1 MLGKISEKRGEMN
14 VALRHYLEAME
25 HLHSDGAKFP
35 KKISYHNPPDLAL
48 ESVEMYFRIH
58 AAVLKYLKKNQ
69 SSSTDAEQDGVKLAL
84 PPVLHSSRSNSP
96 RYFTAPRTTTTP
108 GGCTVNQE
116 AAARRKYRQT
126 RHQKATSNRVRR
138 APRFRFRLTAFRPIG
153 ETCVRDAGR
162 TAPSSETKGN
172 AEAAEKKPET
182 AAVAE
187 LEKKEEPVPMD
198 TKEKEKEAS
207 VAGPQTEELSAA
219 ERFKRL
225 VEQSISAM
233 HLCLQRFPQHY
244 KSLYRIA
251 HWHLTS
257 ATEKGIWR
265 IPIADIDRSG
275 SFSWHM
281 YRSVTLLIE
290 VLEELKDEAMLLQL
304 ATKLARTPEQ
314 GKKFLRDS
322 DRPHLATRAYQTCQK
337 LLAEET
343 GKVSSLTETES
354 FNLLMK
360 IWQTLSV
367 GQQLH
372 HAGDSKVAS
381 KLLTA
386 VYKSYK
392 GKEIEDEPSVYDQAS
407 RFCQHVVNTSK
418 LPQTPTQGDYHRF
431 VRPSHLGSPV
441 KAPSSPGPGKSS
453 EKINQPPTSDKGP
466 PQRSLTTASQGPAS
480 QVKKS
485 PEVPLG
491 SSFLMS
497 SILAPDTERK
507 KPNQGM
513 RTVPF
518 LDDRG
523 EMATKGDIHPH
534 PQQDDQSKPKS
545 AGHAIAIEATSGATA
560 TFGASGGAI
569 MSSQTEKSLGDDKT
583 RGDSQPDR
591 LEKEGDFSGE
601 SSSILGDASQEG
613 VGDAQPPSK
622 TEVSIGQVKSVSNPD
637 RPIGESDPEEPRI
650 GIFESLAL
658 PKRDFLEPTKRVV
671 PSLEGKDKD
680 GKGPKAKPAGVSYLQ
695 SGQEESKFK
704 LKDESK
710 VAVAEQQ
717 EMKQSSGGIVKHR
730 PAKIPHLVEIRVS
743 PVKPNRAS
751 QTSPKS

>member
-1 MLGKISEKRGEMN
+1 MQR
-14 VALRHYLEAME
+14 
-25 HLHSDGAKFP
+25 
-35 KKISYHNPPDLAL
+35 
-48 ESVEMYFRIH
+48 
-58 AAVLKYLKKNQ
+58 
-69 SSSTDAEQDGVKLAL
+69 
-84 PPVLHSSRSNSP
+84 
-96 RYFTAPRTTTTP
+96 
-108 GGCTVNQE
+108 
-116 AAARRKYRQT
+116 
-126 RHQKATSNRVRR
+126 
-138 APRFRFRLTAFRPIG
+138 
-153 ETCVRDAGR
+153 
-162 TAPSSETKGN
+162 
-172 AEAAEKKPET
+172 AEKKPET

-187 LEKKEEPVPMD
+187 IEKKEEPVPMD

-257 ATEKGIWR
+257 ATEKNLQWCRDLLLGSALPWQQTSHMPSPALFGEHNKTKNIFQGIWR

-322 DRPHLATRAYQTCQK
+322 DRPHLATRPIRLARSCWQRK
-337 LLAEET
+337 LKGIIIDRDRVIQSTDENMADA
-343 GKVSSLTETES
+343 VSGSAITPCC
-354 FNLLMK
+354 
-360 IWQTLSV
+360 
-367 GQQLH
+367 
-372 HAGDSKVAS
+372 DSKVAS

-431 VRPSHLGSPV
+431 VRPGHLGSPV
-441 KAPSSPGPGKSS
+441 KAPSSPGPGKSF

-497 SILAPDTERK
+497 SILAPDSERK
-507 KPNQGM
+507 KSNQGM
-513 RTVPF
+513 RTVPY
-518 LDDRG
+518 LDERDNG
-523 EMATKGDIHPH
+523 
-534 PQQDDQSKPKS
+534 
-545 AGHAIAIEATSGATA
+545 
-560 TFGASGGAI
+560 
-569 MSSQTEKSLGDDKT
+569 
-583 RGDSQPDR
+583 
-591 LEKEGDFSGE
+591 
-601 SSSILGDASQEG
+601 
-613 VGDAQPPSK
+613 
-622 TEVSIGQVKSVSNPD
+622 N
-637 RPIGESDPEEPRI
+637 
-650 GIFESLAL
+650 
-658 PKRDFLEPTKRVV
+658 KR
-671 PSLEGKDKD
+671 
-680 GKGPKAKPAGVSYLQ
+680 
-695 SGQEESKFK
+695 
-704 LKDESK
+704 
-710 VAVAEQQ
+710 
-717 EMKQSSGGIVKHR
+717 
-730 PAKIPHLVEIRVS
+730 
-743 PVKPNRAS
+743 
-751 QTSPKS
+751 